1 MAALCRDAATA
12 TQNEISA
19 NAVRSAEQ
27 HPTGGRN
34 SPAGH
39 VAIEPQARPYNG
51 CRDCR
56 TGGGTKSRFQRT
68 VTHATRK
75 TATAAGKA
83 MSATPSSG
91 GRLYRGPLNKMY
103 CYTLIQLCPVKFSQ
117 LGVPLRKMMGRGRK
131 TSISGFQIFL
141 CWHGDEP

>member
-19 NAVRSAEQ
+19 NAVRRAEQ

-56 TGGGTKSRFQRT
+56 TGGGTKSRCQRT

-75 TATAAGKA
+75 TATAADKGV
-83 MSATPSSG
+83 SGTPTTG
-91 GRLYRGPLNKMY
+91 GRPYRGPPNLVY
-103 CYTLIQLCPVKFSQ
+103 CYILIQLCPVKFSQ
-117 LGVPLRKMMGRGRK
+117 IGVPLRKMIGRGWK

-141 CWHGDEP
+141 RWHGDEP